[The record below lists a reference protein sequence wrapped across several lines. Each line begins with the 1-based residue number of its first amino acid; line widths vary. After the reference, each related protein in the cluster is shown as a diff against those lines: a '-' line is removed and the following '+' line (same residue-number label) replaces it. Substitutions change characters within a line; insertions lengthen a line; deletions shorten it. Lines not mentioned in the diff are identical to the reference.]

1 MIKEKKIEFK
11 YNPKYLFLDGYDYSM
26 WSEDEE
32 ESTDKEES
40 EDLPPM
46 PPLEVDEEEVKLEL
60 EETIAER
67 VKINPRKI
75 T

>member
-1 MIKEKKIEFK
+1 
-11 YNPKYLFLDGYDYSM
+11 M

-32 ESTDKEES
+32 ELIDKEES